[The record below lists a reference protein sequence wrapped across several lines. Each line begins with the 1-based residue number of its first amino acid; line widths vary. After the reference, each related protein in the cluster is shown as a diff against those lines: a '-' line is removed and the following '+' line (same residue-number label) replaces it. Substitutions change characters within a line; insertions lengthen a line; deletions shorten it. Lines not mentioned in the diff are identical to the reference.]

1 MKAINGFNINYDFS
15 KLIKVADLI
24 YFDGPLLSHYMSDKG
39 ENYLF
44 HWADADDDYNRW
56 IVLRTDILSIQ
67 QYLDKKIN
75 LRSLFM
81 KPNDGFVFS
90 VDIDD
95 NINYT
100 NIKFVPI
107 EALPEEYI
115 PTEDS
120 FYSFKME
127 DDIDLSAISQK
138 YSSGILEI
146 HIGGKDVK
154 YGSIPLHK
162 LAPIIPKIEDIRKSM
177 SSKYTKRIKSSQQ
190 NMDKKAK
197 QALEHELRLDTQ
209 YEFLYSL
216 AGSIRIIL
224 KPINQQMSFAP
235 TTYSDDFARE
245 FTGLFV
251 SGFSKDNIQSY
262 SETYDK
268 QTIKK
273 YSDFMSFLNSEK
285 LSIGVKWCNMGTQ
298 TKYSHK
304 IEIDDT
310 QKILSNLS
318 NFDFDNEEE
327 LKVIGRFYSLNVKTG
342 SYSFESTEGDDF
354 KSTGF
359 LDEQRKQ
366 IAFSISFNKTYQI
379 IINRKVK
386 EPVGRKQIIKDTIIS
401 FIEEED
407 N

>member
-67 QYLDKKIN
+67 QYLEKKIN

-100 NIKFVPI
+100 NIKLVPV

-262 SETYDK
+262 SESYDK

-342 SYSFESTEGDDF
+342 SYSFESTESDDF
-354 KSTGF
+354 KSSGF

-366 IAFSISFNKTYQI
+366 MAFSISFNKTYQI
-379 IINRKVK
+379 IISRKVK

>member
-251 SGFSKDNIQSY
+251 SGFSKDKIQSY

>member
-1 MKAINGFNINYDFS
+1 MKAINGFNFNFDFS

-24 YFDGPLLSHYMSDKG
+24 YFDGPLLSHYISDKG

-67 QYLDKKIN
+67 QYLDKKVN
-75 LRSLFM
+75 LRSLIM
-81 KPNDGFVFS
+81 EPNDGFVFS
-90 VDIDD
+90 VDIDAD
-95 NINYT
+95 LNYT
-100 NIKFVPI
+100 NIRVVPV
-107 EALPEEYI
+107 EAIPEEYL

-120 FYSFKME
+120 FYSFKVE
-127 DDIDLSAISQK
+127 DDIDLSALSQK

-146 HIGGKDVK
+146 HIDGQDVK

-162 LAPIIPKIEDIRKSM
+162 LAPIIPKIEEIRKSM
-177 SSKYTKRIKSSQQ
+177 SSKYAKRIKRSQQ
-190 NMDKKAK
+190 DMDKNAK
-197 QALEHELRLDTQ
+197 QALERELRLDTQ

-224 KPINQQMSFAP
+224 KPINQQTSFGP
-235 TTYSDDFARE
+235 TYSDDFARE

-251 SGFSKDNIQSY
+251 SGYSKENIQGY

-268 QTIKK
+268 QTIKR

-285 LSIGVKWCNMGTQ
+285 LSLGVKWCNMGTQ
-298 TKYSHK
+298 TRINHK

-327 LKVIGRFYSLNVKTG
+327 LKVIGKFYSLNVKTG
-342 SYSFESTEGDDF
+342 SYSFESVEGDDF
-354 KSTGF
+354 KSSGF
-359 LDEQRKQ
+359 LDNSRKQ
-366 IAFSISFNKTYQI
+366 MAFSISFNKTYQV

-386 EPVGRKQIIKDTIIS
+386 EPVGRKQIIKDTIVS
-401 FIEEED
+401 FIEEVD